1 MPNQAVVRINNLS
14 RLVADNDDYEN
25 GNGENFNQSRLNT
38 SNAFYVEQDT
48 SNGYSIS
55 LHSLQNDL
63 FVCLDGNKLAA
74 LCNESIKDQRR
85 DDFAVKCFSN
95 WRGNLRRNSDCK
107 VFLLYSQTANKLVT
121 IDASDPNDKNV
132 LKVLHCFRLVYSN
145 IIYQCYQLLVSQ
157 TLCMKPC
164 IYLLND

>member
-1 MPNQAVVRINNLS
+1 MWPLKTQINFGDALRYMPNQAVVRTNNLS
-14 RLVADNDDYEN
+14 RLVADNDDYES
-25 GNGENFNQSRLNT
+25 GNGGIGNQSRFDV

-55 LHSLQNDL
+55 LRSLQNDL

-74 LCNESIKDQRR
+74 LCNESIKDHRR
-85 DDFAVKCFSN
+85 DDFAVKCFSH

-132 LKVLHCFRLVYSN
+132 LKA
-145 IIYQCYQLLVSQ
+145 
-157 TLCMKPC
+157 C
-164 IYLLND
+164 ICRMYNKLNLK